1 MKRFLIASVLALS
14 VAMSGFGIVFA
25 ENTDTENEN
34 VTEAIDDTDN
44 KTENNNETVSESTNS
59 DLVIQFRTMALP

>member
-1 MKRFLIASVLALS
+1 MRREIKVKRFLIVSVLALS

-44 KTENNNETVSESTNS
+44 KTE
-59 DLVIQFRTMALP
+59 IK